1 MRVFITGASGHHGSL
16 LVPELIAA
24 GHQVTALA
32 RSDASAAAVAALGA
46 EVRRGDLADLN
57 GLREAAVE
65 SDGVI
70 HVAVDRDRLQ
80 SGEVGAVVDADL
92 GAVHTFAEALTGT
105 DKPLVAASSLG
116 APGSLGRPL
125 TEEDPALPG
134 GPEHKGTLRARNE
147 VEIFVVGLAEQ
158 GVRSSA
164 VRLPPVSH
172 STQDRS
178 GFLVQLIALA
188 KQKGVSGYPGDGTN
202 LWPAVHALDVASL
215 FRLAL
220 ENGPAGGRWHGV
232 GDEGIPFREIAQGI
246 GDRLGLPT
254 RSVPADQ
261 VPAHFGFLAY
271 PTRLNIPTSN
281 LITRQT
287 LGWEPVHP
295 GLLADLGNGHYFTT
309 PVS

>member
-1 MRVFITGASGHHGSL
+1 MRVFITGGSGHHGSL

-46 EVRRGDLADLN
+46 DVRRGDLADLN
-57 GLREAAVE
+57 GLREAAVQ

-70 HVAVDRDRLQ
+70 HVGVDRDRLQ
-80 SGEVGAVVDADL
+80 SGEVGAVVEADL
-92 GAVHTFAEALTGT
+92 GAVHTFAEALAGT
-105 DKPLVAASSLG
+105 DKPLIAASSLG

-158 GVRSSA
+158 GVRSSV

-202 LWPAVHALDVASL
+202 LWPAVHALDVAAL

-220 ENGPAGGRWHGV
+220 ENGPSGRRWHGV

-246 GDRLGLPT
+246 GDHLGLPT

-261 VPAHFGFLAY
+261 VSAHFGFLAY
-271 PTRLNIPTSN
+271 PTRLNIPTSA

-287 LGWEPVHP
+287 LGWEPTHP
-295 GLLADLGNGHYFTT
+295 GLLADLDNGHYFTALL
-309 PVS
+309 S